1 MTREEVDRWLADYVE
16 AWKAYDRD
24 KIAELFADDINY
36 RYHPGDD
43 PIVGRDAVVQSWLGE
58 GDHADASDRD
68 EPDTF
73 EAAYRAVA
81 VDGDRAATRPAGQ
94 HRRKARETE
103 RPGAVRTG
111 LIAEV
116 EPFEDVERARRR
128 RRSGATDRW
137 PYMIPVA

>member
-1 MTREEVDRWLADYVE
+1 MTREEVDRWLAGYVE
-16 AWKAYDRD
+16 AWKTYDRD

-58 GDHADASDRD
+58 GDHPDASDRD

-81 VDGDRAATRPAGQ
+81 VDGDRAVATGISSYREEPGGPIVRVYDNCFVMQ
-94 HRRKARETE
+94 FDSEGRCREFTEWFMERKNA
-103 RPGAVRTG
+103 
-111 LIAEV
+111 
-116 EPFEDVERARRR
+116 
-128 RRSGATDRW
+128 
-137 PYMIPVA
+137 

>member
-1 MTREEVDRWLADYVE
+1 VTREEVDRWLADYVE
-16 AWKAYDRD
+16 AWKTYDRH

-58 GDHADASDRD
+58 GDHPDASDRD

-81 VDGDRAATRPAGQ
+81 VDGDRAVATGISSYRDEPGGPIVRVYDNCFVMQ
-94 HRRKARETE
+94 FDSEGRCREFTEWFMQRKSA
-103 RPGAVRTG
+103 
-111 LIAEV
+111 
-116 EPFEDVERARRR
+116 
-128 RRSGATDRW
+128 
-137 PYMIPVA
+137 

>member
-1 MTREEVDRWLADYVE
+1 VTREEVDRWLGEYVE
-16 AWKAYDRD
+16 AWKTYDRE

-58 GDHADASDRD
+58 GGHPDASDRD

-81 VDGDRAATRPAGQ
+81 VDGDRAVATGISSYREEPGGPIVRVYDNCFVMQ
-94 HRRKARETE
+94 FDSEGRCREFTEWFMQRKNA
-103 RPGAVRTG
+103 
-111 LIAEV
+111 
-116 EPFEDVERARRR
+116 
-128 RRSGATDRW
+128 
-137 PYMIPVA
+137 

>member
-16 AWKAYDRD
+16 AWKAYDRA
-24 KIAELFADDINY
+24 KIEALFADDINY

-58 GDHADASDRD
+58 GDHPDASDRD

-81 VDGDRAATRPAGQ
+81 VDGDRAVATGISSYREEPGGPIVRVYDNCFVMQ
-94 HRRKARETE
+94 FDSEGRCREFTEWFMQRKSA
-103 RPGAVRTG
+103 
-111 LIAEV
+111 
-116 EPFEDVERARRR
+116 
-128 RRSGATDRW
+128 
-137 PYMIPVA
+137 

>member
-1 MTREEVDRWLADYVE
+1 MTREEVDRWLAGYVE
-16 AWKAYDRD
+16 AWKTYDRD

-58 GDHADASDRD
+58 GDHPDASDRD

-81 VDGDRAATRPAGQ
+81 VDGDRAVATGISSYREEPGGPIVRVYDNCFVMQ
-94 HRRKARETE
+94 FDSEGRCREFTEWFMQRK
-103 RPGAVRTG
+103 
-111 LIAEV
+111 
-116 EPFEDVERARRR
+116 RA
-128 RRSGATDRW
+128 
-137 PYMIPVA
+137 

>member
-1 MTREEVDRWLADYVE
+1 MTREEVDRWLAGYVE
-16 AWKAYDRD
+16 AWKTYDRG

-58 GDHADASDRD
+58 GDHPEASDRD

-81 VDGDRAATRPAGQ
+81 VDGDRAVATGISSYRDEPGGPIVRVYDNCFVMQ
-94 HRRKARETE
+94 FDSEGRCREFTE
-103 RPGAVRTG
+103 W
-111 LIAEV
+111 
-116 EPFEDVERARRR
+116 FMQ
-128 RRSGATDRW
+128 RRSA
-137 PYMIPVA
+137 